1 MNRWHLVLVLATL
14 AAVSADAHAGILF
27 KKTKPIPTERVPELI
42 GIVQTEKDEHK
53 RVSAAV
59 ELRQY
64 DANTY
69 PEIIVVLA
77 DVLLTDPSSSVRA
90 EAADSLARLRPVT
103 QSAGLALEQAL
114 AKDNSMKVRMQAR
127 YALLQYHWAG
137 YHSTSKDAPLIQ
149 SKEPP
154 LAKEGKPAVQMPL
167 KPQQTGVKFG
177 DTPPPPPAPPA
188 DSPAI
193 QNKLPKGPVQAP
205 LVPTDSP
212 APPADSPAIQN
223 KLPKGPQAPLVPTD
237 SPAPPADS
245 PAVPNKLPKG
255 PVQAPLVPTDPPV
268 LKAPP
273 LTPSTPPAPEPKGDQ
288 GPDLTPPE

>member
-1 MNRWHLVLVLATL
+1 MKRWHLVLVLATL
-14 AAVSADAHAGILF
+14 AAAPVGANAGILF
-27 KKTKPIPTERVPELI
+27 KKTKPNPADRVPELI

-149 SKEPP
+149 TKEPP

-212 APPADSPAIQN
+212 APPADSPA
-223 KLPKGPQAPLVPTD
+223 
-237 SPAPPADS
+237 
-245 PAVPNKLPKG
+245 VPNKLPKG

>member
-1 MNRWHLVLVLATL
+1 MKRWHLVLVLATL
-14 AAVSADAHAGILF
+14 AAVSANAHAGILF

-53 RVSAAV
+53 RVSAAE

-137 YHSTSKDAPLIQ
+137 YHGTSKDAPLIQ
-149 SKEPP
+149 TKEPP

-177 DTPPPPPAPPA
+177 ETPPPPPAPPVPPA

-193 QNKLPKGPVQAP
+193 SNKLPKGPVQTP
-205 LVPTDSP
+205 LVPTNSP
-212 APPADSPAIQN
+212 APPAPSADSPAI
-223 KLPKGPQAPLVPTD
+223 
-237 SPAPPADS
+237 
-245 PAVPNKLPKG
+245 PNKLPKG

-273 LTPSTPPAPEPKGDQ
+273 LTPSTPAAAPEPKGDQ